1 MTPYHY
7 AISTAVAVGK
17 LDSARLEKEI
27 RESSVISIAL
37 SGIMTSGDDCTVI
50 FKSVLSTEEK
60 TALDVLV
67 GAHSGEPLPDASA
80 SVKLDAPTTA
90 DGKIIVQ
97 PSMFP
102 GGVYLYITG
111 AGDDGAR
118 GNGQPFAIQS
128 DAVGDSAIEFS
139 FKDWV
144 YLSSGGFSWQGGA
157 FGDYCTFEFYAPA
170 SPVTPSAGHTGNCN
184 LVDPGVGA
192 PILAVPAAGNGAYN
206 IDLANAVPVPA
217 FGVNDA
223 PVGYWAWSEPSTGK
237 GTVSAG
243 APGAS
248 PWHLFAAPIPLVRF
262 ANRLPL
268 LGSGAM
274 DMNPPP
280 IKSKKML
287 PHWKGKV
294 ILHNTGHEGLKAAF
308 WLATARAQTT

>member
-1 MTPYHY
+1 MSTYHY
-7 AISTAVAVGK
+7 AVSVAVLSGK
-17 LDSARLEKEI
+17 LDSARLESEVRDSADI
-27 RESSVISIAL
+27 SVAL
-37 SGIMTSGDDCTVI
+37 SGITTSGDDCALI
-50 FKSVLSTEEK
+50 FKAVLSTAEK
-60 TALDVLV
+60 TALDALV
-67 GAHSGEPLPDASA
+67 SAHSGLPLVEVPPP
-80 SVKLDAPTTA
+80 VRLDVPTTA
-90 DGKIIVQ
+90 DGKIIMQ

-118 GNGQPFAIQS
+118 GNGQPFALQS
-128 DAVGDSAIEFS
+128 DVAGDSAIEFS

-144 YLSSGGFSWQGGA
+144 YLSSGGFSWQGGV
-157 FGDYCTFEFYAPA
+157 FGDFVTFEFYAPA
-170 SPVTPSAGHTGNCN
+170 SPVTPAGGSGNCN

-206 IDLANAVPVPA
+206 IDLANAAPVPA

-223 PVGYWAWSEPSTGK
+223 PVGYWNWSEPNTGK

-243 APGAS
+243 TSGAS

-294 ILHNTGHEGLKAAF
+294 ILHNSGHEGLKAAF

>member
-1 MTPYHY
+1 MSTYHY
-7 AISTAVAVGK
+7 AISVAVLSGK
-17 LDSARLEKEI
+17 LDPARLESEV
-27 RESSVISIAL
+27 RDSSDVTTAI
-37 SGIMTSGDDCTVI
+37 SGITTSGDDCAII
-50 FKSVLSTEEK
+50 FKAVLSTAEK
-60 TALDVLV
+60 TALDAIVS
-67 GAHSGEPLPDASA
+67 AHSGLPLTEDAPP
-80 SVKLDAPTTA
+80 VKLDAPTTA

-118 GNGQPFAIQS
+118 GNGQPFAIES
-128 DAVGDSAIEFS
+128 DAVGDSSIEFS

-157 FGDYCTFEFYAPA
+157 FGDYVTFEFYAPA
-170 SPVTPSAGHTGNCN
+170 SPVTPAAGAGNCN

-217 FGVNDA
+217 YGVNDA
-223 PVGYWAWSEPSTGK
+223 PVGYWTWTEPNTGK
-237 GTVSAG
+237 GAIAAG

-294 ILHNTGHEGLKAAF
+294 ILHNSGHEGLKAAF